1 MFLENCKLN
10 KDVPIPLYFQ
20 LKELIMDEIKSNK
33 YDVDTLIP
41 TEKQLSEQFDISR
54 TTVRQAISELVQQGW
69 LYRVKSKGTFIARQ
83 KMQQDFL
90 QRLET
95 FAEQMKRI
103 GMEPSTEVVKLEVE
117 IASKDV
123 AENLQINEGE
133 KVICM
138 LRRRFGDKQPVV
150 TALTYLPYE
159 KCSFILDHDL
169 EKKSLYDI
177 MSAHEETKVCSAR
190 RFVEAVEATTKD
202 AQYLNVRKGSPIQM
216 FRTVGYNKDGVPM
229 EYSIAR
235 YRGDMSSFQLYVYV
249 ENAE

>member
-123 AENLQINEGE
+123 AENLRINEGE
-133 KVICM
+133 KVIYM
-138 LRRRFGDKQPVV
+138 LRRRFGD
-150 TALTYLPYE
+150 
-159 KCSFILDHDL
+159 
-169 EKKSLYDI
+169 
-177 MSAHEETKVCSAR
+177 
-190 RFVEAVEATTKD
+190 
-202 AQYLNVRKGSPIQM
+202 
-216 FRTVGYNKDGVPM
+216 
-229 EYSIAR
+229 
-235 YRGDMSSFQLYVYV
+235 
-249 ENAE
+249 